1 MRKRDLYAT
10 LIERC
15 EAAAAKAA
23 YFESSWYA
31 YAVLE
36 DRLRSLLR
44 SSGGETKTVD
54 GVEKTI
60 RMMGPKLDALRG
72 RAKTNHRLRAGLP
85 VPRLR
90 AWINTRN
97 SLMHRM
103 ADGTIRI
110 EEIDEQVQQLALEGV
125 DLARECSAS
134 ARRLKKH
141 AVANPL

>member
-1 MRKRDLYAT
+1 MRKHDLYAT

-15 EAAAAKAA
+15 EAAAANAA

-60 RMMGPKLDALRG
+60 RMMGPKLDVLRG
-72 RAKTNHRLRAGLP
+72 RAKTSTNH
-85 VPRLR
+85 
-90 AWINTRN
+90 
-97 SLMHRM
+97 
-103 ADGTIRI
+103 
-110 EEIDEQVQQLALEGV
+110 E
-125 DLARECSAS
+125 SAS
-134 ARRLKKH
+134 TDATARIFAIDSASHFSARSLPGMMGAELMVTRDLPH
-141 AVANPL
+141 DQ